1 MTHGRGDCAKADANL
16 KAKRTRKGTARRGL
30 AEKDGAH
37 LFVGEGF
44 DAGKLMAAEKLERCA
59 STGGD
64 VRNFV
69 GHARLMHGSDGI
81 AAADDGSG
89 APAGRVGHGL
99 GNFERSEE
107 HTSELQSPMYLV
119 C

>member
-59 STGGD
+59 STGGRASLEC
-64 VRNFV
+64 VV
-69 GHARLMHGSDGI
+69 GPKLPGVD
-81 AAADDGSG
+81 
-89 APAGRVGHGL
+89 APANNQMIPILLCYSSACHA
-99 GNFERSEE
+99 
-107 HTSELQSPMYLV
+107 TP
-119 C
+119 

>member
-1 MTHGRGDCAKADANL
+1 TVDRSDFFFSSRRRHTSS
-16 KAKRTRKGTARRGL
+16 KRDWSSDVCSSDL

-99 GNFERSEE
+99 GNFKRAPGKSGHLEN
-107 HTSELQSPMYLV
+107 
-119 C
+119 